1 MDINIDLNDYD
12 VTDSFYNRKAARG
25 IIRKGDKYL
34 MIRGNCGD
42 IKFPGGGVEEGESLT
57 ETLIREVREETGYP
71 VMENTISYYGKI
83 TEKRA
88 GIHKD
93 ILIMDSS
100 YFTCE
105 VSKEPGSRNLDDYE
119 KERGYECVWITL
131 DEAISL
137 NRSIDNTENCPWVI
151 RDTKAM
157 EYILGK

>member
-1 MDINIDLNDYD
+1 MDIQIDLNNYD

-25 IIRKGDKYL
+25 IIRRGDKYL

-57 ETLIREVREETGYP
+57 DTLIREVKEETGYT
-71 VMENTISYYGKI
+71 VMENTIEYYGKI

-88 GIHKD
+88 GMHKD

-105 VSKEPGSRNLDDYE
+105 VSDECGSLSLDDYE
-119 KERGYECVWITL
+119 KERGYKCVWITL
-131 DEAISL
+131 DEAISF
-137 NRSIDNTENCPWVI
+137 NKKIDNINDSPWVI

-157 EYILGK
+157 EYILG